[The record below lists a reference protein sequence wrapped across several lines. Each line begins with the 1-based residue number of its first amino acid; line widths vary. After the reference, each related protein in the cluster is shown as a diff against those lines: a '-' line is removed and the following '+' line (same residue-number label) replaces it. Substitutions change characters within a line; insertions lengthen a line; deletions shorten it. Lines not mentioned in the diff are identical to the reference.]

1 MEKKLVIGLFGF
13 GTVGEGIYHILQQTP
28 SLQAVIKKI
37 CIRNPAKKRSVD
49 AHYFTTEYE
58 ALLGDPEINLI
69 VELIDDAAE
78 ALTIVTTAFE
88 RGKAVVSANKRL
100 IAENLP
106 ELLRL
111 QQQHGVPFLYEASVC
126 GSIPIIR
133 NLEEYYDNDFLKSVC
148 GIVNGSTNF
157 ILTKMEEEKL
167 DYSQALQGAQQLGFA
182 ESNPALDVQGI
193 DAVNKLIILLLHAYG
208 IVSHPQEVLHIG
220 IDHIH
225 PYDAKRAAEKGLKIK
240 LTAQAL
246 KLSNG
251 KVAAFVLPQYVT
263 AESQLYN
270 VRNEFNA
277 VVLQTTFAD
286 KQFLYG
292 KGAGRYP
299 TASAVLSD
307 VSALR
312 YQYRYEYRKWNSPT
326 AAALT
331 DDFYLRVYVSFDVW
345 HNVEL
350 KDFEWVEE
358 FYSDEARQYLI
369 GVIHF
374 SKLKAA
380 AWLHKPDVS
389 VVLCPDA
396 VLEDIS
402 DRQIRKKSLELA
414 GSHFVEKTHKTV
426 HNLPQALLEI

>member
-1 MEKKLVIGLFGF
+1 MEHKLVIGLFGF

-28 SLQAVIKKI
+28 SLQATVKKI
-37 CIRNPAKKRSVD
+37 CIRNKEKKRSVPAD
-49 AHYFTTEYE
+49 FFTTDYDV
-58 ALLGDPEINLI
+58 LLQDPEINLI

-78 ALTIVTTAFE
+78 AFTIVTTAL
-88 RGKAVVSANKRL
+88 RHQKPVVSANKKMIAEHLAEL
-100 IAENLP
+100 IA
-106 ELLRL
+106 L
-111 QQQHGVPFLYEASVC
+111 QQQYQTPLLYEASVC

-133 NLEEYYDNDFLKSVC
+133 NLEEYYDNDFLKSIC

-157 ILTKMEEEKL
+157 ILTKMDEEKL
-167 DYSQALQGAQQLGFA
+167 DYNKALREAQQAGFA
-182 ESNPALDVQGI
+182 ESNPALDVEGI
-193 DAVNKLIILLLHAYG
+193 DAVNKLTILLLHAYG
-208 IVSHPQEVLHIG
+208 IIAHPQQVLHAG

-225 PYDAKRAAEKGLKIK
+225 PYDAARAAEKGLKIK

-246 KLSNG
+246 KLSDGN
-251 KVAAFVLPQYVT
+251 VAAFVLPQYVP
-263 AESQLYN
+263 ASSQLYA
-270 VRNEFNA
+270 VKNEFNA

-312 YQYRYEYRKWNSPT
+312 YNYQYEYRKWS
-326 AAALT
+326 AQSGVALT
-331 DDFYLRVYVSFDVW
+331 EAFYLRVYVSFDVW

-369 GVIHF
+369 GVIQF
-374 SKLKAA
+374 AKLKAA
-380 AWLHKPDVS
+380 PWRHRKSVS
-389 VVLCPDA
+389 VILCPDA
-396 VLEDIS
+396 VIEDIS
-402 DRQIRKKSLELA
+402 ARQIRKKSLELA
-414 GSHFVEKTHKTV
+414 GSHFVEKTNKTV
-426 HNLPQALLEI
+426 NNLPQELLEI

>member
-1 MEKKLVIGLFGF
+1 MEQTLVIGQFGF

-28 SLQAVIKKI
+28 SLQAGIKKI
-37 CIRNPAKKRSVD
+37 CIRNAAKKRSVD
-49 AHYFTTEYE
+49 PHLFTTDYG
-58 ALLGDPEINLI
+58 LLLNDPEINLV
-69 VELIDDAAE
+69 VELIDDATE
-78 ALTIVTTAFE
+78 AFKLVMIAME
-88 RGKAVVSANKRL
+88 RGKAVVSANKKM
-100 IAENLP
+100 IAEHLP
-106 ELLRL
+106 ELLKL
-111 QQQHGVPFLYEASVC
+111 QQQYGVPFLYEASVC

-167 DYSQALQGAQQLGFA
+167 DYAEALRAAQQLGFA
-182 ESNPALDVQGI
+182 ESNPALDVRGI
-193 DAVNKLIILLLHAYG
+193 DAVNKLVILLLHAYG
-208 IVSHPQEVLHIG
+208 IVAHPQQVLHLG

-225 PYDAKRAAEKGLKIK
+225 PYDAKRAAEKGWKLK
-240 LTAQAL
+240 LTAQAI
-246 KLSNG
+246 KLANG

-263 AESQLYN
+263 PESQLYN

-312 YQYRYEYRKWNSPT
+312 YQYRYEYRKWNND
-326 AAALT
+326 AATALT
-331 DDFYLRVYVSFDVW
+331 DDFYLLVYVSFDVW
-345 HNVEL
+345 NEVEL

-358 FYSDEARQYLI
+358 FFSDEARQYLI
-369 GVIHF
+369 GVIAF
-374 SKLKAA
+374 SNLKAA
-380 AWLHKPDVS
+380 AWLHKQSVS
-389 VVLCPDA
+389 LVLCPNA

-402 DRQIRKKSLELA
+402 ARQIRKKSLELA
-414 GSHFVEKTHKTV
+414 GSHFVEKTNKTV
-426 HNLPQALLEI
+426 HNLPKELLQL

>member
-1 MEKKLVIGLFGF
+1 MEKKLVIGQFGF

-28 SLQAVIKKI
+28 SLHTVIKKI
-37 CIRNPAKKRSVD
+37 CIKNAAKKRSVD
-49 AHYFTTEYE
+49 AHYFTTDHEE
-58 ALLGDPEINLI
+58 LLSDPEIGLI
-69 VELIDDAAE
+69 VELIDDAVE
-78 ALTIVTTAFE
+78 AFKIVTIAMQ
-88 RGKAVVSANKRL
+88 RGKAVVSANKKM
-100 IAENLP
+100 IAEHLP

-111 QQQHGVPFLYEASVC
+111 QQQYGVPFLYEASVC

-157 ILTKMEEEKL
+157 ILTKMEEEGL

-182 ESNPALDVQGI
+182 ESNPSLDVRGI
-193 DAVNKLIILLLHAYG
+193 DAVNKLTILLLHAYG
-208 IVSHPQEVLHIG
+208 IVAHPQQVLHLG
-220 IDHIH
+220 IDHLH
-225 PYDAKRAAEKGLKIK
+225 PYDAKRAAEKGWKIK

-246 KLSNG
+246 KLADGN
-251 KVAAFVLPQYVT
+251 VAAFVLPQYVT
-263 AESQLYN
+263 AESQLYG

-312 YQYRYEYRKWNSPT
+312 FNYRYEYRKWHSNT
-326 AAALT
+326 ATALT
-331 DDFYLRVYVSFDVW
+331 NNFYLRVYVSFDVW
-345 HNVEL
+345 NNVQL

-369 GVIHF
+369 GVISF
-374 SKLKAA
+374 SKLKEAE
-380 AWLHKPDVS
+380 WLHKPHVS
-389 VVLCPDA
+389 VILCPNA

-402 DRQIRKKSLELA
+402 ARQIRKKSLELA
-414 GSHFVEKTHKTV
+414 GSYFVEKTNKTV
-426 HNLPQALLEI
+426 HNLPQELLQI